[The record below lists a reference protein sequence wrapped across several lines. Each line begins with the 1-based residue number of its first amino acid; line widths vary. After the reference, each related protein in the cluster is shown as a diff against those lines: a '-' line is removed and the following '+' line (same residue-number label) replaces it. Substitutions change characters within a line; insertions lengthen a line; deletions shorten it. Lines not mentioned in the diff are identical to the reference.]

1 MGRDSDLYSN
11 ADEFQPERFDVDST
25 ENKSS
30 HYMSTPF
37 SAGPRNCIGQKFAV
51 LEMKSTI
58 SKLLRNFEF
67 SLAEETANSTLVLAA
82 ELILIPKNPLFFHI
96 QQRSYV

>member
-1 MGRDSDLYSN
+1 MGRDSTLYSEPN
-11 ADEFQPERFDVDST
+11 EFQPERFENDSA
-25 ENKSS
+25 ESKSS
-30 HYMSTPF
+30 HFTYTPF

-58 SKLLRNFEF
+58 AKLLRNFEIQ
-67 SLAEETANSTLVLAA
+67 LADDTPPLVLSG
-82 ELILIPKNPLFFHI
+82 ELILISKDPLFFHV